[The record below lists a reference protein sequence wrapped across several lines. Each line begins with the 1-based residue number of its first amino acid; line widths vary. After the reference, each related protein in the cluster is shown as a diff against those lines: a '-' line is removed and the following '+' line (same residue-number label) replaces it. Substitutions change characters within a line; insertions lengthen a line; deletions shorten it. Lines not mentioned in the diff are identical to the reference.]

1 MKVSLLYFILTSI
14 KLSLSKSGFALCI
27 PWGLNHNFILLNT
40 RFKDNWNSLCL
51 IVFLLLSFSIIDL
64 GWGLYRTW
72 SMIDSEHRWGRR
84 GAGAT
89 HVPTQKNWKFVHKN
103 TIKHKNRGPPL
114 LRFSLKRFWKWLC
127 IYDSEGLSL
136 PEVKVWSQSPVSA
149 FVSEACR

>member
-40 RFKDNWNSLCL
+40 RFKGSTLFMFDC
-51 IVFLLLSFSIIDL
+51 IYFLLLSFSIIDL

-103 TIKHKNRGPPL
+103 TIKHKNRGPPP
-114 LRFSLKRFWKWLC
+114 LRFSHNPIIPSKDFENDC
-127 IYDSEGLSL
+127 ASMT
-136 PEVKVWSQSPVSA
+136 VKV
-149 FVSEACR
+149 